1 MGRRVGMTSSSKR
14 ALDGVRVIDF
24 TQVIFGPSCTAQLAD
39 HGAEVIKIERPGVG
53 DLSRQFGPYVDGESM
68 PYASINRN
76 KKSLAINLKSP
87 EGLEAI
93 FRLIDSADVVV
104 SNFRQGVM
112 ESLGLGWDE
121 VHARNPKVIYASG
134 SGYGP
139 DGPIGSSR
147 KMGHDSMA
155 QAMTGVMD
163 NNKDSSGVPRR
174 VQLPVADISAG
185 NLLMEGILLALIER
199 GKSGTGQ
206 KVEVS
211 LIDALLWMEAWSVAT
226 VANASPDA
234 DHLGNPLDG
243 GVYLATDGYL
253 VVTGLFK
260 PNPLQSICEVL
271 EIADLSKEE
280 RFSTVDLMTE
290 NAAELQSIIQA
301 EIEKNSSEYWVPRFD
316 AVDVLCMPVFSLD
329 RAIEQPQILHN
340 EMIVDVGSVDG
351 SGSTQRHVGI
361 PVKLG
366 TTPGAVQS
374 SAPGVGAD
382 SREILGSVGY
392 SDSEIDE
399 FVASNVI
406 GIE

>member
-1 MGRRVGMTSSSKR
+1 MSLNSTSSQ
-14 ALDGVRVIDF
+14 ALDGIRVIDF

-76 KKSLAINLKSP
+76 KKSLAVNLKAP

-93 FRLIDSADVVV
+93 FKLIDSADVVV

-121 VHARNPKVIYASG
+121 VRARNPRVIYASG
-134 SGYGP
+134 SGYGTA
-139 DGPIGSSR
+139 GPIGSSR

-163 NNKDSSGVPRR
+163 SNKDLDGVPRR

-199 GKSGTGQ
+199 GKSGVGQ
-206 KVEVS
+206 QVEVS

-226 VANASPDA
+226 VANASPEA

-243 GVYLATDGYL
+243 GVYLAADGYM
-253 VVTGLFK
+253 VITGLFK

-271 EIADLSKEE
+271 EIDDLSAEE

-290 NAAELQSIIQA
+290 NATELQAIIQA
-301 EIEKNSSEYWVPRFD
+301 EVEKHSSDYWVPRFD
-316 AVDVLCMPVFSLD
+316 AVDVLCMPVLSLD
-329 RAIEQPQILHN
+329 KAIEQPQVIHN
-340 EMIVDVGSVDG
+340 EMVVDIA
-351 SGSTQRHVGI
+351 SGNETRNAQRHVGI

-366 TTPGAVQS
+366 TTPGTIRSAAPAV
-374 SAPGVGAD
+374 GEH
-382 SREILGSVGY
+382 SREIMASVGY
-392 SDSEIDE
+392 SKSEIDE
-399 FVASNVI
+399 LMASRVI